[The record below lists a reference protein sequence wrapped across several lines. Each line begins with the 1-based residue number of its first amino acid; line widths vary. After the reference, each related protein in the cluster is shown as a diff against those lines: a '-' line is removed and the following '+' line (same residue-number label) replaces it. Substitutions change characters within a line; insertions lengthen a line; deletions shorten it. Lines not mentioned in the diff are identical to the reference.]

1 MTRNVFQAEL
11 DILRQDMTR
20 MGTLVEE
27 AITHAVRSLLNRDL
41 ALAAKVVAGDDAIDR
56 MEVDIEQRILALIA
70 LQQPMASDL
79 RMLGA
84 ALKIITDLERLADHA
99 QAIAKITI
107 RLDGQPFIKPLI
119 DIPRMADIAR
129 EMVRDALTAYIHRDE
144 AMARQMIAH
153 DDEVDSLYKQ
163 VFNDLLGFMA
173 RDPQTIEQATQL
185 LFVASGLERI
195 GDHAT
200 NIGEWTIYMATG
212 ERPELNN

>member
-1 MTRNVFQAEL
+1 MTRAAFHAEL
-11 DILRQDMTR
+11 DALRQDMAR

-27 AITHAVRSLLNRDL
+27 AIANAMQSLLSRDL
-41 ALAAKVVAGDDAIDR
+41 ELARQVVAGDDTIDR
-56 MEVDIEQRILALIA
+56 METEIEQRILALIA

-99 QAIAKITI
+99 QAIAKVTV
-107 RLDGQPFIKPLI
+107 RLEGQPFIKPLI
-119 DIPRMADIAR
+119 DIPRMAEIAR
-129 EMVRDALTAYIHRDE
+129 EMVRTALTAYIRRDE
-144 AMARQMIAH
+144 GLARQMIAR
-153 DDEVDSLYKQ
+153 DDELDALYKQ
-163 VFNDLLGFMA
+163 VFNDLLGFMT

-200 NIGEWTIYMATG
+200 NIGEWTIYMVTG
-212 ERPELNN
+212 VRPELNN